1 MNTEWKPIASAP
13 KDGTRVLLWNENFT
27 APCSGQFYG
36 FDDWKM
42 DSDIPPFAFQPTHWM
57 PLPPAPT
64 SHPIPTG
71 ATGEDTDSFED
82 PSALA
87 AVADALAEDTSNDNA
102 QFAAAYLYRQAK
114 AIIDT
119 PAAGDALDKARL
131 DWLEQHDGR
140 FYNKDRI
147 SSIVGVGFLIAG
159 DLTGMRHQSVRA
171 AIDAAIA
178 QQSQHSKGD
187 EA

>member
-13 KDGTRVLLWNENFT
+13 KDGTRVLLWNEKFT

-71 ATGEDTDSFED
+71 ATGEDMRARVMEVITGVWDRETRID
-82 PSALA
+82 DA
-87 AVADALAEDTSNDNA
+87 ADEV
-102 QFAAAYLYRQAK
+102 
-114 AIIDT
+114 IDMLSPA
-119 PAAGDALDKARL
+119 PAAGDALDKTRL

-147 SSIVGVGFLIAG
+147 SSIVGVGFIVAG

-178 QQSQHSKGD
+178 QQKG